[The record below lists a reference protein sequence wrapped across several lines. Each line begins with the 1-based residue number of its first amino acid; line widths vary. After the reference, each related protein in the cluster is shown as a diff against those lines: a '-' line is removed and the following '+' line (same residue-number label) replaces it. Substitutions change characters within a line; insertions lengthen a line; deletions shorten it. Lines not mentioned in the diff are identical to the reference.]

1 MDLGLFCWFW
11 LHLGLFRGFGCFK
24 SIRNLISLKVCV
36 QFLGGSGVWKFEFLT
51 QVHGSV
57 MLKFIG
63 EDGVCIVF
71 WAHSNTILDV
81 MMCKK
86 LEMF

>member
-1 MDLGLFCWFW
+1 ML
-11 LHLGLFRGFGCFK
+11 R
-24 SIRNLISLKVCV
+24 
-36 QFLGGSGVWKFEFLT
+36 FLGGSRVWKFEFLT

-57 MLKFIG
+57 INAKVYRGGRSLYS
-63 EDGVCIVF
+63 F